1 MGTMGTSKDKILHYL
16 GENQYCVLC
25 TGMGDD
31 VRATPV
37 RYGIDGMNIVIYS
50 EKFTR
55 KFAYLKKNPKVALAL
70 HSNSHPI
77 KGLQIWG
84 TAEVVTASDSRHA
97 EYLFAEAKKNEK
109 LREACKVLNLILVV
123 PRRMVLLEQTPEK
136 GYWYYVWEQ
145 DKRGRE
151 KEQEIKTVRELS
163 SLKK

>member
-1 MGTMGTSKDKILHYL
+1 MGASKEKILRYL

-25 TGMGDD
+25 TGTGDD

-37 RYGIDGMNIVIYS
+37 RYATDGMNIVIYS

-55 KFAYLKKNPKVALAL
+55 KFACLKKNPNVALAL
-70 HSNSHPI
+70 HSTSHPL

-84 TAEVVTASDSRHA
+84 RAEVVPAGDARHA
-97 EYLFAEAKKNEK
+97 DYLFAEAKKSEK
-109 LREACKVLNLILVV
+109 LREACKVLNLILVA
-123 PRRMVLLEQTPEK
+123 PRRMVLLEQVPQK

-151 KEQEIKTVRELS
+151 KEQEIQTIRELS

>member
-1 MGTMGTSKDKILHYL
+1 MGAIKEKIFRYL

-25 TGMGDD
+25 TGSGDEL
-31 VRATPV
+31 RATPV
-37 RYGIDGMNIVIYS
+37 RYAADDHNIIIYS

-55 KFAYLKKNPKVALAL
+55 KFVCLKKNPGVALAL
-70 HSNSHPI
+70 HATSHPL

-84 TAEVVTASDSRHA
+84 TAEVITAGDPRHD
-97 EYLFAEAKKNEK
+97 EYLFAEAKKSEK
-109 LREACKVLNLILVV
+109 LREACRVLNLILVA

-151 KEQEIKTVRELS
+151 KEQEIKTIRELS
-163 SLKK
+163 RLRK

>member
-1 MGTMGTSKDKILHYL
+1 MGKIKEKILHYL

-25 TGMGDD
+25 TGAGDD

-37 RYGIDGMNIVIYS
+37 RYATDGMNIVIYS

-55 KFAYLKKNPKVALAL
+55 KFAYLKKNLNVSLAL
-70 HSNSHPI
+70 HSTGHPI

-84 TAEVVTASDSRHA
+84 TAEVIPASDARHA
-97 EYLFAEAKKNEK
+97 EYLFAEATKSDK
-109 LREACKVLNLILVV
+109 LREACKVLNLIFIA
-123 PRRMVLLEQTPEK
+123 PRRMVLLEQVPEK

-163 SLKK
+163 NLKK

>member
-1 MGTMGTSKDKILHYL
+1 MGTGKEKILQYL

-25 TGMGDD
+25 TGAGND

-37 RYGIDGMNIVIYS
+37 RYANDGMNILMYS

-55 KFAYLKKNPKVALAL
+55 KFAYLKKSPRVALAL
-70 HSNSHPI
+70 HSTSHPL

-84 TAEVVTASDSRHA
+84 DAEVITSGDPRHF

-109 LREACKVLNLILVV
+109 LREACKVLNLIFVR
-123 PRRMVLLEQTPEK
+123 PRRMVLLEQVPEK

-145 DKRGRE
+145 DRRGRE
-151 KEQEIKTVRELS
+151 KEREIKTIRELS

>member
-1 MGTMGTSKDKILHYL
+1 MGTSKEKILQYL

-25 TGMGDD
+25 TGAGND

-37 RYGIDGMNIVIYS
+37 RYATDGMNILVYS

-55 KFAYLKKNPKVALAL
+55 KFAYLKKNPAVALAL
-70 HSNSHPI
+70 HSTSHPL

-84 TAEVVTASDSRHA
+84 MAEVITSGDPRHTD
-97 EYLFAEAKKNEK
+97 YLFAEAKKSEK
-109 LREACKVLNLILVV
+109 LREACKVLNLIFVK
-123 PRRMVLLEQTPEK
+123 PRRMVLLEQIPQK

-145 DKRGRE
+145 DRRGRE
-151 KEQEIKTVRELS
+151 KEQEIKTIRELS

>member
-1 MGTMGTSKDKILHYL
+1 MGTSKDKNFHYL

-70 HSNSHPI
+70 HSTSHPL

-151 KEQEIKTVRELS
+151 KEQAIKTVRELS

>member
-1 MGTMGTSKDKILHYL
+1 MGTSKEKILGYL

-25 TGMGDD
+25 TGAGDD

-37 RYGIDGMNIVIYS
+37 RYSTDGMNIVIYS

-55 KFAYLKKNPKVALAL
+55 KFAYLKKNPHVALAL
-70 HSNSHPI
+70 HSASHPL

-84 TAEVVTASDSRHA
+84 AAEVVTAGDSRHA
-97 EYLFAEAKKNEK
+97 DYLFAEAKKSEK
-109 LREACKVLNLILVV
+109 LREACKVLNLILIA
-123 PRRMVLLEQTPEK
+123 PCRMVLLEQLPEK
-136 GYWYYVWEQ
+136 GYWYYVWEK

-163 SLKK
+163 NLKK